1 MGNRRFHEDRFDFML
16 RDESGQRAD
25 VGSARFTGGADSL
38 DAFNFKSVIS
48 GKISKGVMGGD
59 KDTGIFRDGFYF
71 FSNVLVQVVQ
81 FGKVSVQM
89 IFIVRFILRIFF

>member
-1 MGNRRFHEDRFDFML
+1 
-16 RDESGQRAD
+16 
-25 VGSARFTGGADSL
+25 
-38 DAFNFKSVIS
+38 
-48 GKISKGVMGGD
+48 MGGD
-59 KDTGIFRDGFYF
+59 KDTGIFRDGFHF